1 MNTMIRME
9 TESPF
14 RAARTARAAPVSV
27 FQNFVTACPRTLG
40 QAIQAAVDAIADGAL
55 KPRAPDEAAPF
66 AQTRALLALLAD
78 CYARQIYNSTEAAR
92 LAASDPDFPWPWWE
106 TLPDAGVL
114 RRCRGENRAAIHRC
128 LVAALHFLLE
138 QKISAGTLTKLN
150 DPQLAKEASRRIIMA
165 AFADSMEL
173 DRECADAP
181 PAEISYLFAN
191 GQARGH

>member
-27 FQNFVTACPRTLG
+27 FEDVVTACPRTLR

-55 KPRAPDEAAPF
+55 KPLSADEAAPH

-78 CYARQIYNSTEAAR
+78 CYARQIYNSSAAAR
-92 LAASDPDFPWPWWE
+92 VAASDPDFSWPWWE

-114 RRCRGENRAAIHRC
+114 RRCRGENREAIHC
-128 LVAALHFLLE
+128 GLVAALHFLLE
-138 QKISAGTLTKLN
+138 QKISSGALTKIN

-165 AFADSMEL
+165 AFADSLEL